1 MVYLKIRNEVN
12 FVSKKLLTMMIA
24 GMLSINTVF
33 AENLSLKNLE
43 KQVITLKKLIL
54 LVVIFILTFS
64 IAEAGHLED
73 IAERGTIRIGTTGDY
88 RPMSYYNEKTGEYEG
103 IDAELSQIIADSLGV
118 KIEYVK
124 TTWPTLTADTLAGK
138 FDIALCG
145 ISRNY
150 NRAKIMAMSDGYG
163 VGMFGKTILCRKKDV
178 KKFKTLADIN
188 KPEVRV
194 MINPG
199 GTNEK
204 FANANLK
211 NSTLIVHNDNAD
223 IPNQIAAGNADIMI
237 TEIVEAL
244 SYIRMNPN
252 LAAPLINEPFTR
264 HSCGILM
271 QKGDQEFLNYINFVL
286 AELRMDGTL
295 EKLEN
300 KYLR

>member
-1 MVYLKIRNEVN
+1 M
-12 FVSKKLLTMMIA
+12 KK
-24 GMLSINTVF
+24 F
-33 AENLSLKNLE
+33 
-43 KQVITLKKLIL
+43 LIL
-54 LVVIFILTFS
+54 LATIFILSANFV
-64 IAEAGHLED
+64 EAGHLEE
-73 IAERGTIRIGTTGDY
+73 IAERGTIKIGTTGDY
-88 RPMSYYNEKTGEYEG
+88 KPMSYFNKETGEYEG
-103 IDAELSQIIADSLGV
+103 IDAELSKIIAESLGV
-118 KIEYVK
+118 EIEFVP
-124 TTWPTLTADTLAGK
+124 TTWSNLTADTLAGK

-150 NRAKIMAMSDGYG
+150 AREKVLAMSDGYG
-163 VGMFGKTILCRKKDV
+163 VGIFGKTILCRKADA

-211 NSTLIVHNDNAD
+211 NANLIVVNENAE
-223 IPNQIAAGNADIMI
+223 IPHQMSIGNADSMI
-237 TEIVEAL
+237 TETVEAL
-244 SYIRMNPN
+244 NYIKADKN
-252 LAAPLINEPFTR
+252 LAAPLIDKPFTK

-286 AELRMDGTL
+286 AEQRMDGTL
-295 EKLEN
+295 ETLEN

>member
-1 MVYLKIRNEVN
+1 MKKTLSDFLKI
-12 FVSKKLLTMMIA
+12 FVT
-24 GMLSINTVF
+24 LS
-33 AENLSLKNLE
+33 AA
-43 KQVITLKKLIL
+43 
-54 LVVIFILTFS
+54 IFIFS
-64 IAEAGHLED
+64 ANVTEAGHLKE
-73 IAERGTIRIGTTGDY
+73 ILERGTIKIGTTGDY
-88 RPMSYYNEKTGEYEG
+88 KPMSYLNRETGEYEG
-103 IDAELSQIIADSLGV
+103 IDAELSKIIADSLGV
-118 KIEYVK
+118 KIEYIP

-150 NRAKIMAMSDGYG
+150 AREKVLEMSDGYG
-163 VGMFGKTILCRKKDV
+163 VGIFGKTILCRKSDA

-211 NSTLIVHNDNAD
+211 NAQIIVFNENAE
-223 IPNQIAAGNADIMI
+223 IPHQISIGNADIMI
-237 TEIVEAL
+237 TETVEAL
-244 SYIRMNPN
+244 TYVKADKN
-252 LAAPLINEPFTR
+252 LAAPLINEPFTK

-295 EKLEN
+295 ESLEN

>member
-1 MVYLKIRNEVN
+1 M
-12 FVSKKLLTMMIA
+12 
-24 GMLSINTVF
+24 
-33 AENLSLKNLE
+33 
-43 KQVITLKKLIL
+43 LKKFSLVIL
-54 LVVIFILTFS
+54 MFIVAIS
-64 IAEAGHLED
+64 SMKSVEAGHLED

-88 RPMSYYNEKTGEYEG
+88 RPMSYFNEKTGEYEG
-103 IDAELSQIIADSLGV
+103 IDAELSKIIADSLGV

-150 NRAKIMAMSDGYG
+150 NRAKLMAMSDGYG
-163 VGMFGKTILCRKKDV
+163 VGRFGKTILCRKNDA

-211 NSTLIVHNDNAD
+211 NAKIIVFNENAE
-223 IPNQIAAGNADIMI
+223 IPHQVSIGNADIMI

-244 SYIRMNPN
+244 NYIKLDKN
-252 LAAPLINEPFTR
+252 LAAPLIDKPFTV